1 VSDST
6 DPDKE
11 AIDAAYEMAEQVI
24 AKIAELRGYIVP
36 GETVGA
42 WAMIVNTQQLDSDDD
57 IQDGYMTLYPSG
69 RQSPHVTIGL
79 YRLAIQMQLNPFARN
94 DLD

>member
-1 VSDST
+1 MSDST
-6 DPDKE
+6 DPDPK
-11 AIDAAYEMAEQVI
+11 AIDAAYRLAEEAIQR
-24 AKIAELRGYIVP
+24 IAELRGYIQP

-57 IQDGYMTLYPSG
+57 IQDGYMTLYPSN

-79 YRLAIQMQLNPFARN
+79 YRLAVQMQMECFTRGDP
-94 DLD
+94 D